1 MTAKASQKQDNALIL
16 EEARAFAKEFVEDL
30 KPTDMTGRPGAL
42 RQHFEQIEP
51 LLRREAT
58 DPEAELIFN
67 NHLAD
72 AESWE
77 LAGSI
82 IATQL
87 RLGFA
92 LNNRWMRL
100 MAAAM
105 LSKNSPF
112 QQDGR
117 PSNWERDFHASQ
129 LMLALKK
136 RFGIPPTRNPA
147 STHTDS
153 GADIA
158 AEALNSLKF
167 GVTPAGLFKV
177 WERRK
182 ELGIDV

>member
-1 MTAKASQKQDNALIL
+1 MTAIASQKHDNALLL

-30 KPTDMTGRPGAL
+30 KPADMTGPPGAL
-42 RQHFEQIEP
+42 RQHFKQIEP
-51 LLRREAT
+51 LRRREAT
-58 DPEAELIFN
+58 DAEAELIFN
-67 NHLAD
+67 NHLTD
-72 AESWE
+72 AGSWE

-87 RLGFA
+87 RLGIP

-117 PSNWERDFHASQ
+117 PSNWERDFHAAQ
-129 LMLALKK
+129 LMLRLKK
-136 RFGIPPTRNPA
+136 RFGIAPTRNPA

-158 AEALNSLKF
+158 AEALNALKF
-167 GVTPAGLFKV
+167 GVTAAGLFKV
-177 WERRK
+177 WKRRK
-182 ELGIDV
+182 ELGVDV